1 MPQLDRIFLGVTPGD
16 QRRYVTGVLRFLRPR
31 YPRLVV
37 PAVGQFTLA
46 KCGLAA
52 GYAPEQIVTSDIS
65 VFSTLLGALYTGQG
79 LAAFPFTFGEA
90 VEVDAGV
97 WEHPRER
104 LAAYAT
110 DAERVAYL
118 LWLVKLRQLKP
129 RVYYERVVREEL
141 RRNAEGHIQRLAGR
155 LTTLAE
161 QYRGITYRV
170 ADLRE
175 ELRQAD
181 ERTVVVLNPP
191 AYAAGSYEKMFP
203 TNGVVD
209 LSVAA
214 AEFTWSKEF
223 VAQYQASKAMAPCV
237 IWYKRGTD
245 LTGIA
250 HEDVIF
256 AKENKPGDFDFWLV
270 NRPAEVEGMEHAS
283 AVKFRKEQ
291 ELRPYKGLGT
301 WGFDDELTP
310 ATKVQVHAVDQ
321 KHALYYR
328 DLWAHR
334 LGNTKADQYYLLL
347 LDGKVFGTVGFNTSD
362 MFRMRDRWVFE
373 QFGFSAPSRRYL
385 NINRLLMYLITC
397 EDMRTV
403 LRATISKANRL
414 YRMDGFKTT
423 CLAKY
428 RHVKLNSGLLK
439 KVGCEKLPNGLYR
452 IQYYTEFRPQ
462 TFSEAL
468 QAYLTEWTTKQ
479 QAAAGAVAGVEA

>member
-1 MPQLDRIFLGVTPGD
+1 
-16 QRRYVTGVLRFLRPR
+16 
-31 YPRLVV
+31 
-37 PAVGQFTLA
+37 
-46 KCGLAA
+46 
-52 GYAPEQIVTSDIS
+52 
-65 VFSTLLGALYTGQG
+65 
-79 LAAFPFTFGEA
+79 
-90 VEVDAGV
+90 
-97 WEHPRER
+97 
-104 LAAYAT
+104 
-110 DAERVAYL
+110 
-118 LWLVKLRQLKP
+118 
-129 RVYYERVVREEL
+129 
-141 RRNAEGHIQRLAGR
+141 
-155 LTTLAE
+155 
-161 QYRGITYRV
+161 
-170 ADLRE
+170 
-175 ELRQAD
+175 
-181 ERTVVVLNPP
+181 
-191 AYAAGSYEKMFP
+191 
-203 TNGVVD
+203 
-209 LSVAA
+209 
-214 AEFTWSKEF
+214 
-223 VAQYQASKAMAPCV
+223 
-237 IWYKRGTD
+237 
-245 LTGIA
+245 
-250 HEDVIF
+250 
-256 AKENKPGDFDFWLV
+256 
-270 NRPAEVEGMEHAS
+270 
-283 AVKFRKEQ
+283 
-291 ELRPYKGLGT
+291 LGT

-403 LRATISKANRL
+403 LPATISKANRL